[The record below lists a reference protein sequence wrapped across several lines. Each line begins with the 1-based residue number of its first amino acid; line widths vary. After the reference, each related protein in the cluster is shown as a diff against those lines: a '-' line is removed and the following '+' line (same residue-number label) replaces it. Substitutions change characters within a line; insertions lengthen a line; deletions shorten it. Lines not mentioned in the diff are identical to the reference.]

1 MIHLLQ
7 VNPSSGEPIYQQLTE
22 QIKRLIAA
30 GVLLEGDELPSV
42 RQVASSLS
50 INPMTVSR
58 SYQMLLSEGLVIR
71 PRGQKMRVAQAQ
83 VSDEQAR
90 SEMLQPLVDDLVK
103 QAKQLQLDLTKVQA
117 LLAQSWHGAARA
129 PSDETDK

>member
-1 MIHLLQ
+1 MHLLQ
-7 VNPSSGEPIYQQLTE
+7 VNPSSGEPIYQQFTE

-58 SYQMLLSEGLVIR
+58 SYQMLLSEGLVLR
-71 PRGQKMRVAQAQ
+71 PRGQKMRVAQAKA
-83 VSDEQAR
+83 SDEQAR
-90 SEMLQPLVDDLVK
+90 SEMLQPLVEDLVK
-103 QAKQLQLDLTKVQA
+103 QAKQLQLELSAVQS
-117 LLAQSWHGAARA
+117 LLAQSWNSATT
-129 PSDETDK
+129 PSNDADN

>member
-30 GVLLEGDELPSV
+30 GVLLAGDELPSV

-58 SYQMLLSEGLVIR
+58 SYQMLLSEGLVLR
-71 PRGQKMRVAQAQ
+71 PRGQKMRVAEAQ

-90 SEMLQPLVDDLVK
+90 SKMLQPLVDDLVE
-103 QAKQLQLDLTKVQA
+103 QAKQLQLDLIKVQT
-117 LLAQSWHGAARA
+117 LIAQSWHGAAHA
-129 PSDETDK
+129 PSDKTDK

>member
-58 SYQMLLSEGLVIR
+58 SYQMLLSEGLVLR

-83 VSDEQAR
+83 ASDEQAR

-103 QAKQLQLDLTKVQA
+103 QAKQLQLELSAVQS
-117 LLAQSWHGAARA
+117 LLAQSWNSVTI
-129 PSDETDK
+129 PSDDADN